1 MFNSNNHQRNTN
13 QNRIEMLPH
22 TCQNIYHQ
30 KVYKQQKLLRICRTG
45 IPCTLL
51 VEMQIAATMHQLSGH
66 EFELGDSEG
75 QRSLVRC
82 SSWGRKEL
90 DMTE

>member
-30 KVYKQQKLLRICRTG
+30 KVYKQQKLLRICRKG

-51 VEMQIAATMHQLSGH
+51 VEM
-66 EFELGDSEG
+66 
-75 QRSLVRC
+75 
-82 SSWGRKEL
+82 
-90 DMTE
+90 